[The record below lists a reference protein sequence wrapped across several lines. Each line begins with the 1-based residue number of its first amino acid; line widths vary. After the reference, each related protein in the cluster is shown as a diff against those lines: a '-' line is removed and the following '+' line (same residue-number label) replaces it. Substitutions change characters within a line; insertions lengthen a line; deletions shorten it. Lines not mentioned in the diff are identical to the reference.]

1 METANVQRDRA
12 GSGLSMTNHWWR
24 AHHGISNDSKLA
36 VVALRAGAKR
46 SEVLAVWVVVL
57 DFASQNEDRGSMAG
71 LDVEQIAV
79 MTEMAESQVSAILG
93 QLTQRGLIQQDGI
106 VAAWA
111 KRQPSRE
118 RSDDVSTDRVRR
130 FRDKKRHETPE
141 PPDGTPRN
149 AQRREE
155 ESREENPLPPSGG
168 GKAADGQLAFD
179 QPGVVRP
186 PVSPEEPRKSEAA
199 LAADSAVAAAA
210 ATIHAR
216 HPAGPRRDIS
226 ANAVAKA
233 LTKILRHKHVTMRNV
248 PEMVG
253 EIVRVHA
260 AWCATESWQKDGG
273 EFAKGLENWLCASKG
288 RYETAPVVSIRSAPA
303 SISRAWNPAEDEEEV
318 G

>member
-1 METANVQRDRA
+1 MRWFKHLSKARRDEKIA
-12 GSGLSMTNHWWR
+12 ALMADCGVEGYGFYFL
-24 AHHGISNDSKLA
+24 LCE
-36 VVALRAGAKR
+36 VVAEGLEKDGVPALTYSLPQWSHALYSHHHRVSKYLGKLGVIGLCR
-46 SEVLAVWVVVL
+46 VSEV
-57 DFASQNEDRGSMAG
+57 AG
-71 LDVEQIAV
+71 KVRVEIPNLLKYRDEYSGKSGHAPNGV
-79 MTEMAESQVSAILG
+79 PTDS
-93 QLTQRGLIQQDGI
+93 R
-106 VAAWA
+106 
-111 KRQPSRE
+111 PSRT
-118 RSDDVSTDRVRR
+118 RVS
-130 FRDKKRHETPE
+130 ETE
-141 PPDGTPRN
+141 T
-149 AQRREE
+149 ET
-155 ESREENPLPPSGG
+155 ENPLPPDGG
-168 GKAADGQLAFD
+168 GKDPDGQLAFD

-186 PVSPEEPRKSEAA
+186 PAPAEEPRKSEAA

-226 ANAVAKA
+226 AVAVAKA